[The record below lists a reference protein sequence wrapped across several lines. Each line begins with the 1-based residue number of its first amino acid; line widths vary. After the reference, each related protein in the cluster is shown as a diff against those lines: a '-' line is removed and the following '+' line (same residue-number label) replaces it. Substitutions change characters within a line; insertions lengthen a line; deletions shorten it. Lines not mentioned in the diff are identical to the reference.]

1 MHLLAKEKL
10 ESDLKQQWQA
20 VREKQYRELQ
30 TLQEELKEA
39 HAEAAAK
46 AHSQCL
52 QEKPFLQRQRS
63 EPPVSMLGRRESG
76 ELERKAQ
83 AWEAAAERHASRL
96 RHNHCTE
103 SQWSHKELVQ
113 QAQQSWE
120 VQATQSHL
128 HNQKQNLQQEQWSTE
143 CFIQGRKQCS
153 NRVIQRPL
161 ECLPA
166 APHQG

>member
-63 EPPVSMLGRRESG
+63 EPPVSMLEGEKVGSWRGRPRPGRQQQRGMLLGCGTTTAQRASG
-76 ELERKAQ
+76 HTK
-83 AWEAAAERHASRL
+83 S
-96 RHNHCTE
+96 
-103 SQWSHKELVQ
+103 
-113 QAQQSWE
+113 
-120 VQATQSHL
+120 
-128 HNQKQNLQQEQWSTE
+128 
-143 CFIQGRKQCS
+143 
-153 NRVIQRPL
+153 
-161 ECLPA
+161 
-166 APHQG
+166 